1 MARLAIVDVSVAF
14 GGVHALRSATFAV
27 DTNEIV
33 GLIGPNGAGKSTL
46 LNCVSGITRPTGGEV
61 RLDGLKLSALS
72 PARVARTGV
81 GRVFQHPELVPDLT
95 ARENLLIACHNSM
108 TYGLAAEFLMSRA
121 ARREER
127 AADDKVSSLLAR
139 LGLSGVG
146 ERRVR
151 NLPYGHRKLV
161 DLGRALLME
170 IRFLLLDEPIAGLN
184 DDEIAAL
191 GDLILALRREL
202 SLGVII
208 VEHNMAFVSRLCDR
222 LIALDLGEVI
232 AEGEP
237 ADVLSHPR
245 VKAAYLGEAAHA

>member
-1 MARLAIVDVSVAF
+1 MARLAIEDVSVAF

-121 ARREER
+121 ARRQER

-151 NLPYGHRKLV
+151 KSSLRPSQTGRPRPSAVDGNPLP
-161 DLGRALLME
+161 
-170 IRFLLLDEPIAGLN
+170 
-184 DDEIAAL
+184 
-191 GDLILALRREL
+191 LAR
-202 SLGVII
+202 
-208 VEHNMAFVSRLCDR
+208 
-222 LIALDLGEVI
+222 
-232 AEGEP
+232 
-237 ADVLSHPR
+237 
-245 VKAAYLGEAAHA
+245 